1 MQPSAKSLANVLDFE
16 QNSPL
21 RVVMVY
27 EDFEMAVQARKV
39 CDLIVEESG
48 AGAEAQLSV
57 WRFDSFCSGDVRN
70 AVGRQADRADVIVVA
85 PRDLD
90 RLPAEVDAWLKR
102 WSTHRPAEPGALVA
116 VFHPKAAQEG
126 AKSNVALLL
135 WRAAARAGMDFFSGT
150 PDWTVRGLS
159 SAVET
164 PPTPRLEFVPPV
176 GTTRSQHCSLG
187 WGLDE

>member
-16 QNSPL
+16 QNPPL

-57 WRFDSFCSGDVRN
+57 WRFDSFCSGDVCN

-85 PRDLD
+85 PHDLD

-116 VFHPKAAQEG
+116 VFHPEAAQEG
-126 AKSNVALLL
+126 TQSNVALRL
-135 WRAAARAGMDFFSGT
+135 WRAAARAGYGFFRGT
-150 PDWTVRGLS
+150 PTDGATVQRSRTL
-159 SAVET
+159 
-164 PPTPRLEFVPPV
+164 TPRLEFVLQWAQPAAALLARM
-176 GTTRSQHCSLG
+176 G
-187 WGLDE
+187 D